1 MKKIIANREIDVNEE
16 GYLVDFKQWDKEI
29 GNCIAGECE
38 IVLTERHWEVIEYIH
53 DKYHKEEPL
62 SIRGIKKS
70 TIINIKEFYNLFPG
84 GPLKKATLIAG
95 IPKPKSCI

>member
-1 MKKIIANREIDVNEE
+1 MKKVLANREIDVTEE
-16 GYLVDFKQWDKEI
+16 GYLVEFKQWDREI
-29 GNCIAGECE
+29 GECIAGECE

-53 DKYHKEEPL
+53 DKHNKEEAL

-70 TIINIKEFYNLFPG
+70 GVIDVKEFYSLFPG
-84 GPLKKATLIAG
+84 GPIKKATLIAG

>member
-1 MKKIIANREIDVNEE
+1 MKKVIANKEIDVNEE
-16 GYLVDFKQWDKEI
+16 GYLVDFTQWDREV
-29 GNCIAGECE
+29 GESIAGDCD
-38 IVLTERHWEVIEYIH
+38 IVLTERHWDVIEYIH
-53 DKYHKEEPL
+53 DKHNKEEAL

-70 TIINIKEFYNLFPG
+70 GVIDVKEFYSLFPG

>member
-1 MKKIIANREIDVNEE
+1 MDKTIANQTIQVNEE
-16 GYLVDFKQWDKEI
+16 GYLTDFKQWNKEVANQLAIEQEIEMTDK
-29 GNCIAGECE
+29 
-38 IVLTERHWEVIEYIH
+38 HWEVIDYIH
-53 DKYHKEEPL
+53 SKFSNEEVL

-70 TIINIKEFYNLFPG
+70 GVINIKEFYQLFPG

>member
-1 MKKIIANREIDVNEE
+1 MEKTYLDSIIKINDE
-16 GYLVDFKQWDKEI
+16 GYLTDFTQWTREI
-29 GNCIAGECE
+29 GEGIAKEQE
-38 IVLTERHWEVIEYIH
+38 IEMTDKHWEVIDYIH
-53 DKYHKEEPL
+53 DKYKKEEAL

-70 TIINIKEFYNLFPG
+70 GVINIKEFYQLFPG